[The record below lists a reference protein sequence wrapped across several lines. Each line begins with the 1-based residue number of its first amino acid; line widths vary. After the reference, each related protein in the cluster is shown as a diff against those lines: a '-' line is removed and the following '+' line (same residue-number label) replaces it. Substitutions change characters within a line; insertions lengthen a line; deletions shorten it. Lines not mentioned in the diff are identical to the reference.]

1 MLRKD
6 SPSLSPDQGS
16 NTVSG
21 NTQNGTAYSDVAHSD
36 AKRVGNLDIQRELD
50 RLEEMILDSPR
61 IPLSRRTL
69 IDEEQLLEQLDLVRL
84 SLPEA
89 FHEADAIARQKEE
102 ILLQADQ
109 YAQETVASAEQQA
122 AQILNEM
129 GILRQAEMEA
139 QQIRQR
145 VQQECELAQEQT
157 IAEIERMR
165 RQAQK
170 DLEDMQRMAIAEC
183 EEIQAGADEYADRV
197 LKEMELQLNEM
208 LRVIR
213 NGRHQLQLEPHQPP
227 VSRSRDTGSST
238 TASRSAQTKSD
249 RAKNN

>member
-1 MLRKD
+1 MLRQD
-6 SPSLSPDQGS
+6 SSSISPDPGL
-16 NTVSG
+16 TPG
-21 NTQNGTAYSDVAHSD
+21 TGALQNGTPSRDNGRS
-36 AKRVGNLDIQRELD
+36 GNVNIQQELN
-50 RLEEMILDSPR
+50 RLEEIILDSPR

-89 FHEADAIARQKEE
+89 FHEAEEITRHKEE
-102 ILLQADQ
+102 ILLHAEQ
-109 YAQETVASAEQQA
+109 YAQEIIETAERRA

-145 VQQECELAQEQT
+145 VQQECEAAKEQT

-165 RQAQK
+165 RQTQQ
-170 DLEDMQRMAIAEC
+170 DLEEMHRLAVEEC

-197 LKEMELQLNEM
+197 LREMEMQLSEM
-208 LRVIR
+208 MRVVR
-213 NGRHQLQLEPHQPP
+213 NGRQQLQPSAAELSLSRGREPGFSGSPG
-227 VSRSRDTGSST
+227 RSPSSLKGD
-238 TASRSAQTKSD
+238 RS
-249 RAKNN
+249 KN

>member
-1 MLRKD
+1 MSR
-6 SPSLSPDQGS
+6 
-16 NTVSG
+16 SG
-21 NTQNGTAYSDVAHSD
+21 NV
-36 AKRVGNLDIQRELD
+36 DIQRELN

-89 FHEADAIARQKEE
+89 FHEAEEITRQKDE
-102 ILLQADQ
+102 LLLNAEQ
-109 YAQETVASAEQQA
+109 YAQEMLEAAEQRA
-122 AQILNEM
+122 AQIMNEM
-129 GILRQAEMEA
+129 GILRQAELEA

-145 VQQECELAQEQT
+145 VQQECELAKEQT

-170 DLEDMQRMAIAEC
+170 DMEEMQRMAIAEC

-197 LKEMELQLNEM
+197 LKEMEFQLNEM
-208 LRVIR
+208 LRVVR
-213 NGRHQLQLEPHQPP
+213 NGRHQLQPDAP
-227 VSRSRDTGSST
+227 VPRSRDTGSSGSI
-238 TASRSAQTKSD
+238 SRPAPGSKSD
-249 RAKNN
+249 RGKNN

>member
-1 MLRKD
+1 
-6 SPSLSPDQGS
+6 
-16 NTVSG
+16 
-21 NTQNGTAYSDVAHSD
+21 
-36 AKRVGNLDIQRELD
+36 
-50 RLEEMILDSPR
+50 MILDSPR